1 MRMRIAILVLAVTC
15 AAWYE
20 MGPGSIS
27 RASLNST
34 GAVETDVRTGA
45 RPQYEGPG
53 DGCTVISA
61 GRQATA
67 DGSVITSHSDGC
79 SECRLRVVPGRVHR
93 RGEMADVHWGMV
105 YYGRD
110 DPNGGRPLGDDGKV
124 IGQVPQAERTYTY
137 FHSGY
142 SQFNEH
148 QLAIAES
155 TCSQKRELATP
166 YIEGV
171 TEQILTVEQAQVFAL
186 QRARTARE
194 AIRVITSLMEE
205 HGFLPSSGGSEAL
218 SLADPAE
225 VWVLE
230 LFSVGPEWTRASGK
244 PGVIWAARRV
254 PDGELTV
261 VPNHV
266 RIREIDPRD
275 PDVMASSNY
284 MQEAIDRG
292 WYDPKGGRPFI
303 WQEAYAPPISE
314 GSLNRLWLVYST
326 LAPSLK
332 AWPDRRVDPA
342 TGKAAAP
349 PDPFEGAA
357 FYPFSIRPERK
368 VSVQDVIAFQR
379 ATFDGTVYDMADDE
393 AWTVGGGDGP
403 ARRSPLATPFPPP
416 ELRRLLG
423 IASHR
428 TIAQHGYG
436 MVAQLRGWLPPG
448 VGGIYWFYVDNPY
461 VSTYVPIY
469 AGVREISSLYQTYDA
484 RQYTEG
490 SARWA
495 VDLVDNLMHLRWQ
508 DAVNDLHAARDP
520 VEAEFFA
527 SQPSIDE
534 KAAALYAKDPDAAS
548 RFLTDLT
555 RRRMERVVEMYR
567 SLRGTLMVKYTNSSY

>member
-1 MRMRIAILVLAVTC
+1 MRPRILPVALVPVVLASF
-15 AAWYE
+15 AAGLWVA
-20 MGPGSIS
+20 GRHSHPAVPRSLAAVDRDAVPG
-27 RASLNST
+27 
-34 GAVETDVRTGA
+34 
-45 RPQYEGPG
+45 G
-53 DGCTVISA
+53 DGCTVISV
-61 GRQATA
+61 GRRATA

-79 SECRLRVVPGRVHR
+79 SECRLRVVPGRSHP
-93 RGEMADVHWGMV
+93 RGAMADVHWGIV

-110 DPNGGRPLGDDGKV
+110 DPNGGRALGDDGKV

-137 FHSGY
+137 FQSGY

-171 TEQILTVEQAQVFAL
+171 TQQVMTVEQAQIFAL
-186 QRARTARE
+186 QRSRTARE
-194 AIRVITSLMEE
+194 AIRVIASLMEE

-218 SLADPAE
+218 SIADPGE

-230 LFSVGPEWTRASGK
+230 LFSVGPEWTRSSGK

-275 PDVMASSNY
+275 PDSMTSSNY
-284 MQEAIDRG
+284 MKEAIDRG
-292 WYDPKGGRPFI
+292 WYDPKAGKPFI

-314 GSLNRLWLVYST
+314 GSLNRLWLIYST

-332 AWPDRRVDPA
+332 AWPDRTIDPA
-342 TGKAAAP
+342 TGRAP
-349 PDPFEGAA
+349 APAEPFEGAS
-357 FYPFSIRPERK
+357 FYPFSIKPERL

-379 ATFDGTVYDMADDE
+379 AVFDGTVYDMAADK
-393 AWTVGGGDGP
+393 AWAVGAGDAAP
-403 ARRSPLATPFPPP
+403 RQSPLATPFPSS

-423 IASHR
+423 ITGHR

-436 MVAQLRGWLPPG
+436 MVAQLRGWLPAG
-448 VGGIYWFYVDNPY
+448 IGGIYWFYVDNPF

-469 AGVREISSLYQTYDA
+469 AGVRDISPLYQTYDA
-484 RQYTEG
+484 RQFSEG
-490 SARWA
+490 SARWS

-508 DAVNDLHAARDP
+508 DAVKDLRAARDP

-527 SQPSIDE
+527 SQASIDE
-534 KAAALYAKDPDAAS
+534 KAAALYAKDPNEAS

-555 RRRMERVVEMYR
+555 RQRMERVVEMYR
-567 SLRGTLMVKYTNSSY
+567 ALRGTLMVKYTNSSY